1 MNSAIEFYIF
11 EFVLGTKLQLKP
23 TIWFLVPNLPK
34 KCVSDPKQKSEHL
47 HWILHVGISLGTKFQ
62 LKLTS
67 LIFWTKFTPKWCFWS
82 NAEKLNSAIDFCIFE
97 LVEVLNFSLNRQFWN
112 FGAKF
117 AQKVCFWSKTK
128 KWTSPF
134 NSTCVGISL
143 GTKFQLKLTSLIF
156 WTKFTP
162 KWCFWSNAEKQNS
175 AIDFCIFELV
185 EALNFSLNR
194 QFWFFGSSL
203 LKKGISGYKR
213 KNCTSS
219 CFTYYIKLFRM
230 GADR

>member
-112 FGAKF
+112 VGAKF

-128 KWTSPF
+128 KWTSPL
-134 NSTCVGISL
+134 NSTC
-143 GTKFQLKLTSLIF
+143 
-156 WTKFTP
+156 W
-162 KWCFWSNAEKQNS
+162 N
-175 AIDFCIFELV
+175 
-185 EALNFSLNR
+185 
-194 QFWFFGSSL
+194 
-203 LKKGISGYKR
+203 
-213 KNCTSS
+213 
-219 CFTYYIKLFRM
+219 
-230 GADR
+230 

>member
-82 NAEKLNSAIDFCIFE
+82 NAEKQNSAIDFCIFE
-97 LVEVLNFSLNRQFWN
+97 LVEV
-112 FGAKF
+112 
-117 AQKVCFWSKTK
+117 
-128 KWTSPF
+128 
-134 NSTCVGISL
+134 
-143 GTKFQLKLTSLIF
+143 
-156 WTKFTP
+156 
-162 KWCFWSNAEKQNS
+162 
-175 AIDFCIFELV
+175 
-185 EALNFSLNR
+185 LNFSLNR